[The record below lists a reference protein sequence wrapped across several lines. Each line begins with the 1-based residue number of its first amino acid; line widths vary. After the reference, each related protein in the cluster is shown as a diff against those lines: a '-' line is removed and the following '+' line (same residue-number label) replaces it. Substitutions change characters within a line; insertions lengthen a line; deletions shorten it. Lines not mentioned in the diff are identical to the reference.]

1 MTGEGRPTILLVALR
16 EIRTRLRSRAFMLG
30 TGAMVALIAAGM
42 VAWTLL
48 AAPGGTSGTSVER
61 VGFTGAATTL
71 EPVFT
76 SAATTAGTQVAVS
89 DVTDVA
95 AGTAQ
100 VTAGQLE
107 VLVTGAPTAPTA
119 IVVGTLPSDIE
130 AALDVAVLEARL
142 GAVGVPSATVTDV
155 VNGTN
160 VAVQSVAP
168 ATPVDPNRDAEITS
182 AIALAILL
190 YVTIGAYGGFV
201 AQGVVEEKS
210 TRIVEILLATIRP
223 SQLLAGKVIGVGLVG
238 LLQLAI
244 VAAATL
250 ILAALTHVAA
260 IPAVSP
266 PAVLGDLVW
275 FLLGFLFY
283 ATAFA
288 AVASTVSRQEEVTSA
303 IAPVTVLLLGSYLLM
318 FVVVTDPASPTSTVL
333 SLLPPFTPVLMS
345 ARIATGAAVAWQVL
359 LSLALMVV
367 SIGGLMGLAGR
378 IYANSVL
385 RVGKRV
391 RLGDAFRGRSGTN
404 AE

>member
-1 MTGEGRPTILLVALR
+1 MSGEGRPTILLVALR

-48 AAPGGTSGTSVER
+48 AAPSSSSGTAVAH

-76 SAATTAGTQVAVS
+76 SAATTGGTQVTVR

-95 AGTAQ
+95 SGTAQ
-100 VTAGQLE
+100 VTAGQLD

-119 IVVGTLPSDIE
+119 IVVGSLPSDIE
-130 AALDVAVLEARL
+130 SALDVAVLEARM
-142 GAVGVPSATVTDV
+142 GAVGMASATVTDV

-160 VAVQSVAP
+160 VTVQSVTP
-168 ATPVDPNRDAEITS
+168 AAPVDPQRDAELAS
-182 AIALAILL
+182 AVAVAILL

-210 TRIVEILLATIRP
+210 TRIVEILLATVRP
-223 SQLLAGKVIGVGLVG
+223 SQLLEGKVIGVGLVG
-238 LLQLAI
+238 LLQLTI
-244 VAAATL
+244 VGAATL
-250 ILAALTHVAA
+250 SLAALIHVAA
-260 IPAVSP
+260 IPAVSL
-266 PAVLGDLVW
+266 PAVLGDLFW

-288 AVASTVSRQEEVTSA
+288 AVAATVSRQEEVTSA

-318 FVVVTDPASPTSTVL
+318 FVAVMPDPTSTTSTVL
-333 SLLPPFTPVLMS
+333 SLLPPFAPILMS
-345 ARIATGAAVAWQVL
+345 VRIATGDALAWQVA
-359 LSLALMVV
+359 LALVLMVL
-367 SIGGLMGLAGR
+367 SIAGLMWLAGR

-391 RLGDAFRGRSGTN
+391 RLMDAFRGQ
-404 AE
+404 

>member
-16 EIRTRLRSRAFMLG
+16 EIRTRLRSRAFTLG
-30 TGAMVALIAAGM
+30 TGAMVALIAAGL

-48 AAPGGTSGTSVER
+48 AAPGSSSGTSMDH
-61 VGFTGAATTL
+61 VGFTGAATAL

-76 SAATTAGTQVAVS
+76 SAAAAAGLQVAISDVPDVATGTTQVTEGKL
-89 DVTDVA
+89 D
-95 AGTAQ
+95 
-100 VTAGQLE
+100 
-107 VLVTGAPTAPTA
+107 VLVTGAPPAPTA
-119 IVVGTLPSDIE
+119 IVVGTLSSDIE
-130 AALDVAVLEARL
+130 SALDVAVLEARMS
-142 GAVGVPSATVTDV
+142 AVGIPPATVTDV

-160 VAVQSVAP
+160 VIVQTVTP
-168 ATPVDPNRDAEITS
+168 VTPVDPNRDAEITS

-210 TRIVEILLATIRP
+210 TRIVEILLATVRP

-238 LLQLAI
+238 LLQLGIAG
-244 VAAATL
+244 AATL
-250 ILAALTHVAA
+250 ILATLTHVAA
-260 IPAVSP
+260 IPAISL
-266 PAVLGDLVW
+266 PAVVGDLVW

-288 AVASTVSRQEEVTSA
+288 AVAATVSRQEEVTSA

-345 ARIATGAAVAWQVL
+345 ARIATGDAVAWQVVL
-359 LSLALMVV
+359 AVALMVV
-367 SIGGLMGLAGR
+367 SIGGLMWLAGR

-391 RLGDAFRGRSGTN
+391 RLGDAFRGQ
-404 AE
+404 

>member
-1 MTGEGRPTILLVALR
+1 MNDEGRPVIFLVALR
-16 EIRTRLRSRAFMLG
+16 EIRTRLRSRAFTLG
-30 TGAMVALIAAGM
+30 TGAMVALIAVGM

-48 AAPGGTSGTSVER
+48 AAPGGTSGTSVAR

-76 SAATTAGTQVAVS
+76 SSAAAADMQVTVS
-89 DVTDVA
+89 DVADVA
-95 AGTAQ
+95 TGTAQ
-100 VTAGQLE
+100 VTAGHLD

-119 IVVGTLPSDIE
+119 IVVGTLSSDVE
-130 AALDVAVLEARL
+130 SALDVAVLEARMA
-142 GAVGVPSATVTDV
+142 AVGVPPATVADV

-160 VAVQSVAP
+160 VTVQSVAP
-168 ATPVDPNRDAEITS
+168 AVPVDPNRDAEITS

-210 TRIVEILLATIRP
+210 TRVVEILLATVRP

-244 VAAATL
+244 VGAATL
-250 ILAALTHVAA
+250 ILAALTHAA
-260 IPAVSP
+260 SIPAVSL

-288 AVASTVSRQEEVTSA
+288 AVAATVSRQEEVTSA

-318 FVVVTDPASPTSTVL
+318 FVVVGDPASPTSTLL

-345 ARIATGAAVAWQVL
+345 ARIATGDAVAWQVV
-359 LSLALMVV
+359 LALVLMVV
-367 SIGGLMGLAGR
+367 SIGGLLWLAGR

-391 RLGDAFRGRSGTN
+391 RLEDAFRGR
-404 AE
+404 